1 MSHEAADLWARAL
14 EALSVA
20 HREAT
25 LSPDASASRAYY
37 AAFHAVSA
45 LFAARGRSFGR
56 HSAVE
61 AAVHRDLVR
70 TGALSKES
78 GAAYSALL
86 RLREV
91 ADYGGGRHVTAEQA
105 LEAVTDAREVLAEV
119 SELNPHQF
127 EMPESPPGA

>member
-1 MSHEAADLWARAL
+1 MSHESQDLWARAV
-14 EALSVA
+14 EALGVA
-20 HREAT
+20 QREAA

-45 LFAARGRSFGR
+45 LFATRGESFRR

-70 TGALSKES
+70 TGDLSKEL

-91 ADYGGGRHVTAEQA
+91 GDYGGARHVRADQA
-105 LEAVTDAREVLAEV
+105 REAVGDARKILAAV
-119 SELNPHQF
+119 SELKPDEFH
-127 EMPESPPGA
+127 MPEKE